1 LTPSWPRANCS
12 GPRTVGPDPGSNPS
26 SLYCHTNV
34 PTPTPTYG
42 RTLWCRPLGRNRA
55 VTVIGTICSFR
66 SRSMSAPSRVMR
78 SVSAAR
84 VALRENPTH
93 GYVQTLRDREEP
105 VRGDGRSAE
114 VADVESEDAP
124 VLDQDVT
131 LAAATLARWREV
143 PSVRLTR
150 VWAPTGMTA
159 PTVSSVVSTGWRL
172 PRTGGSRAIHVSNG
186 TRTSTRCARTRASS
200 GSCPRSARSGSGSSS
215 WRDTRRPSIAW
226 LPRAVE
232 GRRYV
237 IP

>member
-1 LTPSWPRANCS
+1 VSPPWQEP
-12 GPRTVGPDPGSNPS
+12 
-26 SLYCHTNV
+26 
-34 PTPTPTYG
+34 
-42 RTLWCRPLGRNRA
+42 CRHRDRHHLQ
-55 VTVIGTICSFR
+55 FQ
-66 SRSMSAPSRVMR
+66 
-78 SVSAAR
+78 
-84 VALRENPTH
+84 VALDVRSLEGDEVRVGGSGGPPGEPHAH